1 MNTDMDSSNADEYY
15 VTALQIFDYCG
26 AESSGTL
33 RVDAL
38 MDKFAPFIKTNK
50 AEYSYLKSLL
60 DPGQNNP
67 EVNVIILAKALH
79 KYSESQK
86 CKVDLD
92 ESFNLRCGQAPHDSD
107 SGISSDGFQLL
118 EDLQSELREKAH
130 LAHQLR
136 NQLDFTD
143 RQHEEVLAT
152 LTAERDSLRGHLNML
167 REENI
172 TLSHVRRDYE
182 EACDRLLA
190 SERALD
196 DARRELEGSRRRSKL
211 LAEQRAALES
221 EEACDRLLASERA
234 LDDARRELEGS
245 RRRSKLLAEQRAALE
260 SEVSAGDTSEPRA
273 PRLRKPATA
282 CWPASGRWTT
292 RAGSWRAPAGGASC
306 WPSSEPRWRARSVQ
320 GTRASHVRRDYE
332 EACDRLLASE
342 RALDDA
348 RRELEGSR
356 RRSKLLAEQR
366 AALESEEACDRLL
379 ASERALDDARRELE
393 GSRRRSKLLAEQRAA
408 LESEEACDRLL
419 ASERALD
426 DARRELEGSRRRSK
440 LLAEQRAALESEV
453 SAGDTSEPRAPRLRK
468 PATACWPAS
477 GRWTTRAGSW
487 RAPAGGASCWP
498 SSEPRWR
505 ARSVQ
510 GTRASHVRRDYE
522 EACDRL
528 LASERALDDA
538 RRELEGSRRR
548 SKLLAEQRAA
558 LESEVSAGDT
568 SEPRAPR
575 LRKPATGCWPAS
587 GRWTT
592 RAGTWRA
599 PAGGASCWP
608 SSEPRWRARSVQ
620 GTRASHV
627 RRDYEEA
634 CDRLLASERA
644 LDDARRELEGSRR
657 RSKLLAEQRAA
668 LESEKLTLQELLTKS
683 KDECH
688 RINEMYASR
697 QSALLEQN
705 ESLRAERAELA
716 ARLHDQEEV
725 MQQLIKEKVLLEM
738 ELKDTV
744 NKANQTP
751 LRLDRSID
759 VSYCEDHALA
769 ALDSL
774 TADSRFSPDISSV
787 GTQVEVP
794 CADCEKRKVIAP
806 HRSLRKYF
814 WDALKVMFQVFAVV
828 CFACAVCVLYAFA
841 RPLAACRD
849 PVPWRWLQ
857 PQDIMDLFLRIEYV
871 ADVPM

>member
-221 EEACDRLLASERA
+221 E
-234 LDDARRELEGS
+234 
-245 RRRSKLLAEQRAALE
+245 
-260 SEVSAGDTSEPRA
+260 
-273 PRLRKPATA
+273 
-282 CWPASGRWTT
+282 
-292 RAGSWRAPAGGASC
+292 
-306 WPSSEPRWRARSVQ
+306 
-320 GTRASHVRRDYE
+320 
-332 EACDRLLASE
+332 
-342 RALDDA
+342 
-348 RRELEGSR
+348 
-356 RRSKLLAEQR
+356 
-366 AALESEEACDRLL
+366 
-379 ASERALDDARRELE
+379 
-393 GSRRRSKLLAEQRAA
+393 
-408 LESEEACDRLL
+408 
-419 ASERALD
+419 
-426 DARRELEGSRRRSK
+426 
-440 LLAEQRAALESEV
+440 
-453 SAGDTSEPRAPRLRK
+453 
-468 PATACWPAS
+468 
-477 GRWTTRAGSW
+477 
-487 RAPAGGASCWP
+487 
-498 SSEPRWR
+498 
-505 ARSVQ
+505 
-510 GTRASHVRRDYE
+510 
-522 EACDRL
+522 
-528 LASERALDDA
+528 
-538 RRELEGSRRR
+538 
-548 SKLLAEQRAA
+548 
-558 LESEVSAGDT
+558 
-568 SEPRAPR
+568 
-575 LRKPATGCWPAS
+575 
-587 GRWTT
+587 
-592 RAGTWRA
+592 
-599 PAGGASCWP
+599 
-608 SSEPRWRARSVQ
+608 
-620 GTRASHV
+620 
-627 RRDYEEA
+627 
-634 CDRLLASERA
+634 
-644 LDDARRELEGSRR
+644 
-657 RSKLLAEQRAA
+657 
-668 LESEKLTLQELLTKS
+668 KLTLQELLTKS

-751 LRLDRSID
+751 LRFDRSID

-774 TADSRFSPDISSV
+774 TADSRFSPENRLLDEESFMNALKEDQGRGTNMSLFDEIRLSFNNTSRYSFTGNHHDDRCLNPFETSMTTVETQTDTEVDKITELINSETQTEDLGHICIPYHNIQTQTDDIFNNNNSIECINCSNCLECEKMKLNIDKLESDVRRSQLVVKETESELSRYEDNLSLLQKLVNDSNGRNSFLQAAVDSLQAKIRLLEAACASQKEILEGFERDMCCAQCQTDGDISSV

-814 WDALKVMFQVFAVV
+814 CM
-828 CFACAVCVLYAFA
+828 
-841 RPLAACRD
+841 
-849 PVPWRWLQ
+849 
-857 PQDIMDLFLRIEYV
+857 
-871 ADVPM
+871 

>member
-221 EEACDRLLASERA
+221 E
-234 LDDARRELEGS
+234 
-245 RRRSKLLAEQRAALE
+245 
-260 SEVSAGDTSEPRA
+260 
-273 PRLRKPATA
+273 
-282 CWPASGRWTT
+282 
-292 RAGSWRAPAGGASC
+292 
-306 WPSSEPRWRARSVQ
+306 
-320 GTRASHVRRDYE
+320 
-332 EACDRLLASE
+332 
-342 RALDDA
+342 
-348 RRELEGSR
+348 
-356 RRSKLLAEQR
+356 
-366 AALESEEACDRLL
+366 
-379 ASERALDDARRELE
+379 
-393 GSRRRSKLLAEQRAA
+393 
-408 LESEEACDRLL
+408 
-419 ASERALD
+419 
-426 DARRELEGSRRRSK
+426 
-440 LLAEQRAALESEV
+440 
-453 SAGDTSEPRAPRLRK
+453 
-468 PATACWPAS
+468 
-477 GRWTTRAGSW
+477 
-487 RAPAGGASCWP
+487 
-498 SSEPRWR
+498 
-505 ARSVQ
+505 
-510 GTRASHVRRDYE
+510 
-522 EACDRL
+522 
-528 LASERALDDA
+528 
-538 RRELEGSRRR
+538 
-548 SKLLAEQRAA
+548 
-558 LESEVSAGDT
+558 
-568 SEPRAPR
+568 
-575 LRKPATGCWPAS
+575 
-587 GRWTT
+587 
-592 RAGTWRA
+592 
-599 PAGGASCWP
+599 
-608 SSEPRWRARSVQ
+608 
-620 GTRASHV
+620 
-627 RRDYEEA
+627 
-634 CDRLLASERA
+634 
-644 LDDARRELEGSRR
+644 
-657 RSKLLAEQRAA
+657 
-668 LESEKLTLQELLTKS
+668 KLTLQELLTKS

-751 LRLDRSID
+751 LRFDRSID

-774 TADSRFSPDISSV
+774 TADSRFSPENRLLDEESFMNALKEDQGRGTNMSLFDEIRLSFNNTSRYSFTGNHHDDRCLNPFETSMTTVETQTDTEVDKITELINSETQTEDLGHICIPYHNIQTQTDDIFNNNNSIECINCSNCLECEKMKLNIDKLESDVRRSQLVVKETESELSRYEDNLSLLQKLVNDSNGRNSFLQAAVDSLQAKIRLLEAACASQKEILEGFERDMCCAQCQTDGDISSV

-841 RPLAACRD
+841 RPRAACRD